1 MDTKIDLTMMSA
13 TDKAALLA
21 QLQREEKKNK
31 AARRENY
38 EQMRSDFM
46 AEVSARLDSA
56 LDAMREFR
64 KWLEGETSAFVAVMR
79 EYGETKNDGQRNFT
93 ITEGDFRLQVASN
106 TVKGFDERAEMAAER
121 LITFLKDYVKRSEKG
136 EADPMYKLAM
146 TLLERNERGD
156 LDYKSISKLYEMEQ
170 DFGGEYADIMQLFKE
185 SNVEKAT
192 MTNYYFFRR
201 TADGVWSRVE
211 PSFCRM

>member
-13 TDKAALLA
+13 EAKSALLA
-21 QLQREEKKNK
+21 QLQSEAKKDK
-31 AARRENY
+31 VARRENY
-38 EQMRSDFM
+38 EQLRREFM
-46 AEVSARLDSA
+46 NEVASRLDQA
-56 LDAMREFR
+56 LAAMREFR
-64 KWLEGETSAFVAVMR
+64 KWLEGETNAFVAVMR
-79 EYGETKNDGQRNFT
+79 EYGETKTDQQRNFT

-121 LITFLKDYVKRSEKG
+121 LIAFLKDYVKRSEKG

-192 MTNYYFFRR
+192 TLNYYFFRR
-201 TADGVWSRVE
+201 EADGAWSRVE